1 MMALSDAT
9 SIAAIGAI
17 VALATT
23 ASPIILSVITANQR
37 RKEKVEDYARQD
49 GVAAQAREA
58 ARLLLAANERVARQ
72 SATSASET
80 QSQLK
85 QIHTLVNS
93 NLTQEMEARLVALD
107 AQLVLTQE
115 VIRLNAAAGVEPTE
129 AAKTALANL
138 QRTADG
144 LRLSLAERAA
154 VTEAAADVRAVT

>member
-1 MMALSDAT
+1 MALSDAT
-9 SIAAIGAI
+9 SIAAIGAL
-17 VALATT
+17 VAMATT

-37 RKEKVEDYARQD
+37 RKEKVEDYSRQD
-49 GVAAQAREA
+49 AVAAQAAEA
-58 ARLLLAANERVARQ
+58 ARLLLDANERVARQ
-72 SATSASET
+72 SAASASET

-115 VIRLNAAAGVEPTE
+115 VMRLNSVAGVVTPE
-129 AAKTALANL
+129 AAKDALANL

-154 VTEAAADVRAVT
+154 VTEAAAEVRAST